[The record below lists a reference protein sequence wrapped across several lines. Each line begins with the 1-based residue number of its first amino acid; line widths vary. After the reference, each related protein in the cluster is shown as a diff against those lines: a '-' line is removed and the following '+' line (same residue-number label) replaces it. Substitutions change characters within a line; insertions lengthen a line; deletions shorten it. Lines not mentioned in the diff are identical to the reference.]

1 MVIIFI
7 SSRRAVLRRFAAL
20 CIASQCNSTICLLH
34 RVAALRVAALRSAS
48 PRRATQLNSTI
59 CFSLRSATRCSA
71 LQHVSPLCCATLL
84 NDLFVTTQRTPQL
97 GSRHL
102 NDSQRDFAYCDAP
115 LRSST
120 QRFVCCFAALLF
132 ATPLDLPQRTSAQ
145 LNDLFV
151 ITQRTT
157 APRRAPRLDT
167 TLGNDLFVISR
178 RNATQRSAPWVSAA
192 LLNATI
198 CLLRR
203 ILTLRTATRVTA
215 TQRNHLFVTML
226 RFASLRYSRQL
237 VWPRR
242 AAAHCISPQLN
253 DLFVTS
259 LLGASLRASSLCC
272 TACRITPRRNSSQR
286 TETLKRKTNVQT
298 FETNFGNV

>member
-34 RVAALRVAALRSAS
+34 RVAALRVAALGSAS
-48 PRRATQLNSTI
+48 PRRATQGNSTI
-59 CFSLRSATRCSA
+59 CFSLRSTALRSA

-102 NDSQRDFAYCDAP
+102 NDWQRDFAYCDAP

-120 QRFVCCFAALLF
+120 QRFVCYIASRLCSPCRNSVRLTAV
-132 ATPLDLPQRTSAQ
+132 QR
-145 LNDLFV
+145 NDLFV

-167 TLGNDLFVISR
+167 TLGNDLFVI
-178 RNATQRSAPWVSAA
+178 TQRFASLRTLGQRNS
-192 LLNATI
+192 TI

-203 ILTLRTATRVTA
+203 SLTLRTATRVTA
-215 TQRNHLFVTML
+215 TQRNHLFVTTQL
-226 RFASLRYSRQL
+226 NAAQCNSSGLDAPRLNSTQRFVYYS
-237 VWPRR
+237 
-242 AAAHCISPQLN
+242 AAAPRCARH
-253 DLFVTS
+253 
-259 LLGASLRASSLCC
+259 
-272 TACRITPRRNSSQR
+272 RIFPQR
-286 TETLKRKTNVQT
+286 TETLTRKTNVQT